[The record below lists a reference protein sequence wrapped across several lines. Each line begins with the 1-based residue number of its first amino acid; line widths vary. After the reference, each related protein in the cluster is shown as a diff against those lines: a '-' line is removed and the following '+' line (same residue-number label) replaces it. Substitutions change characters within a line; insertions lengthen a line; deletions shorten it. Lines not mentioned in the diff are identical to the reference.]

1 MSYSTLPPDTS
12 DVQTAVVESVNSESL
27 KVTCTFAVGTQSI
40 GCQVQVELTSDNSTT
55 HNPYYTLNITRI
67 SQKRNTDNPLVAEA
81 TVDLRFPS
89 EDFEVLAFDWE
100 SDGSISDFVIPV
112 EVVRGPIPPSSAAP
126 SMLCMCVCGGW
137 QVTTS
142 FTSLS
147 IPSPPPPLP
156 SLPSSYCLPHPLH
169 CHHNI
174 RISRKLFNR

>member
-40 GCQVQVELTSDNSTT
+40 GCQVQVGLTSDNSTSQ
-55 HNPYYTLNITRI
+55 NPYYTLNITRI
-67 SQKRNTDNPLVAEA
+67 SLKRNTDNPLVAEA

-100 SDGSISDFVIPV
+100 SDGTISDFGIPV
-112 EVVRGPIPPSSAAP
+112 EVVPIPPSSAAP
-126 SMLCMCVCGGW
+126 SMLCVCVCVVGGKLPLL
-137 QVTTS
+137 S
-142 FTSLS
+142 PLSLS
-147 IPSPPPPLP
+147 PPPLP

-174 RISRKLFNR
+174 RISKKLFNR